1 MSGEFFNPFP
11 KYLQVREVLHRRLGR
26 EFQPGDWLPTE
37 HKLAEQ
43 FGVSRET
50 VREALRGLEE
60 AGLIRRRR
68 GSGTIVIKVPDADP
82 DDRLTGLVDD
92 FTELKLDTHAEVLV
106 KAVENP
112 PPEVAKAL
120 DVSPGS
126 PMFRIRRRRFLDG
139 EPLSHHEC
147 FLPVEIGAV
156 LVQSDLRNTTVLHEI
171 STTLDHQVHEDFQ
184 RIDATVADTDMAEL
198 LGVPVGAPLLVI
210 TRAFGKDSYGPRM
223 YFRSHFRSDRYYYTV
238 HPTTLRAGVSRKGRD
253 RKKTGDAEDQGAPR
267 TAVGTTLKK
276 VAR

>member
-11 KYLQVREVLHRRLGR
+11 KYLQVREVLRRRLGR
-26 EFQPGDWLPTE
+26 DFRPGDWLPTE
-37 HKLAEQ
+37 LKLVEE

-68 GSGTIVIKVPDADP
+68 GSGTVVVKVPDAGP

-92 FTELKLDTHAEVLV
+92 FTELKLDTRAELLD

-120 DVSPGS
+120 GVSPAA

-147 FLPVEIGAV
+147 YLPIEIGAV
-156 LVQSDLRNTTVLHEI
+156 LAQHDLRKKTVLHEI
-171 STTLDHQVHEDFQ
+171 STTLDQRIHEDFQ
-184 RIDATVADTDMAEL
+184 RIDATVADAEMAEL

-210 TRAFGKDSYGPRM
+210 TRAFGNDSYGPRM
-223 YFRSHFRSDRYYYTV
+223 FFRSHFRSDRYYYTV
-238 HPTTLRAGVSRKGRD
+238 HPTTVRTGASPKGRK
-253 RKKTGDAEDQGAPR
+253 RGEVRAPKDPN
-267 TAVGTTLKK
+267 TAPAAVGNTLKK
-276 VAR
+276 AAR